1 MIRTTTWHQNQEQ
14 DGRRRK
20 TSGAGRFLIITY
32 VAFVIAIVKYVSS
45 RQIVNSPNA
54 RACHCVVHEKR
65 GFATCDFP
73 KPPNLF
79 HPISVS
85 RRNFDTLGAAGVI
98 FPYGNHS
105 ELPLFAFCWAGSVPV
120 PQFRATHPPYDSWQR
135 DREFQGRASHPGM
148 IHILCST
155 LLIFISKIDLFHLS
169 WGKVMGLTCNTAVI
183 YDRYGR
189 GIH

>member
-1 MIRTTTWHQNQEQ
+1 MIRTTTWHKNQEQ
-14 DGRRRK
+14 EVRRRK

-32 VAFVIAIVKYVSS
+32 VAFVIATVKYVSS

-54 RACHCVVHEKR
+54 RGLSLCSARKT

-73 KPPNLF
+73 KSPNIF

-85 RRNFDTLGAAGVI
+85 RRNSDTLGAAGVI

-105 ELPLFAFCWAGSVPV
+105 ELPLFAFCWTGSVPV
-120 PQFRATHPPYDSWQR
+120 PQFRATHPTYDSWQR
-135 DREFQGRASHPGM
+135 DREFQGRAPHPGM
-148 IHILCST
+148 IHILCRT
-155 LLIFISKIDLFHLS
+155 LLIFHLS
-169 WGKVMGLTCNTAVI
+169 WSKVMGLTCNTAVI
-183 YDRYGR
+183 YARYGR